1 MQKKRRKPIEEKPSR
16 PRVLQ
21 ESPSVSSPQQLWV
34 RPESNLRQGRRR
46 TDGETNISPATG
58 ERLLALA
65 DIALGVKKSAV
76 KSKAKVLSVEAHH
89 KKMGQQKKKTPLQA
103 N

>member
-1 MQKKRRKPIEEKPSR
+1 MQKKRSKPIEEKPSR

-34 RPESNLRQGRRR
+34 RPESNLRQGRRA
-46 TDGETNISPATG
+46 TGGTNISPATG

-65 DIALGVKKSAV
+65 DIALGVKKSAA
-76 KSKAKVLSVEAHH
+76 KSKGEVLSVEAHH
-89 KKMGQQKKKTPLQA
+89 KKMIQRKKKTPLQA

>member
-1 MQKKRRKPIEEKPSR
+1 MQKKRRKPMDAKPSR

-21 ESPSVSSPQQLWV
+21 ELPSVSAPQQLWV
-34 RPESNLRQGRRR
+34 RPESNLRQGRG
-46 TDGETNISPATG
+46 TKDGEANISPATG

-65 DIALGVKKSAV
+65 DVALGLE

-89 KKMGQQKKKTPLQA
+89 QKISHRKKKIPPQS